1 MKPSTNV
8 NENGNERI
16 AVVGLG
22 YVGLPLALALA
33 ETFEGVIGFDIDAG
47 KVRKLHAGV
56 DPAGEVDGTALRATR
71 LHVTADADALADA
84 TFVIVAVPTP
94 VDENRQPDLRAML
107 GACETVGR
115 MLHAGSVVVFE
126 STVWPG
132 VTEDVCG
139 PALEAASGLHRGKDF
154 FLGYS
159 PERINPGDREH
170 QLHNIVKVVAG
181 EDAKTLERISAVY
194 ERIVPA
200 GLHRAPSIK
209 VAEAAKVIEN
219 TQRDMN
225 IALMN
230 ELAMIFDRFGIATR
244 DVLAAAGTKWNFLPF
259 TPGLVGGH
267 CIGVDPYYLTARAKQ
282 AGYYPQLILT
292 GRRINDGISGFI
304 ANKILRLLIDTGKAV
319 KGARVGMLGVTF
331 KENVH
336 DLRNSRVPE
345 IVHELAGFGLDVLV
359 HDPMTDAAELH
370 EEYGLE
376 SCAEA
381 DLCDLD
387 VLVLSVPH
395 TALLPL
401 ARRLSRDALSD
412 GGIVIDV
419 KSKLDA
425 ADLPA
430 GITYWSL

>member
-1 MKPSTNV
+1 MAQ
-8 NENGNERI
+8 ERI

-33 ETFEGVIGFDIDAG
+33 ETFPHCIGFDIDAG
-47 KVRKLHAGV
+47 KVQQLREGN
-56 DPAGEVDGTALRATR
+56 DPAGEVDAVKLKASTLQLTSEMQDIAQAS
-71 LHVTADADALADA
+71 
-84 TFVIVAVPTP
+84 FFIVAVPTP
-94 VDENRQPDLRAML
+94 VDENRQPDLGAML
-107 GACETVGR
+107 AACETIGR
-115 MLHAGSVVVFE
+115 VMRAGSVVVFE

-139 PALEAASGLHRGKDF
+139 PALETASGLKRGVDF

-159 PERINPGDREH
+159 PERINPGDQEH

-181 EDAKTLERISAVY
+181 ETPAVLQRIAAVY
-194 ERIVPA
+194 ERVVSA
-200 GLHRAPSIK
+200 GLHIAPSIK

-244 DVLAAAGTKWNFLPF
+244 DVLAAAGTKWNFLRF

-282 AGYYPQLILT
+282 SGYYPQLILT
-292 GRRINDGISGFI
+292 GRRINDGMSGFL
-304 ANKILRLLIDTGKAV
+304 ANKILRLLVDTGKPV
-319 KGARVGMLGVTF
+319 KNARIGVLGVTF

-336 DLRNSRVPE
+336 DIRNSRVPD
-345 IVHELAGFGLDVLV
+345 IVLELKEFGLDVCV
-359 HDPMTDAAELH
+359 HDPMADTKELQ
-370 EEYGLE
+370 EVYGLAACGE
-376 SCAEA
+376 N
-381 DLCDLD
+381 DLHSLD
-387 VLVLSVPH
+387 VLLLAVPH
-395 TALLPL
+395 DGLLPL
-401 ARRLSRDALSD
+401 AARLVGELRE
-412 GGIVIDV
+412 GGVVIDV
-419 KSKLDA
+419 KSKLDPA
-425 ADLPA
+425 TMPA

>member
-1 MKPSTNV
+1 MSVQHRSP
-8 NENGNERI
+8 ERI

-22 YVGLPLALALA
+22 YVGLPLALALSRR
-33 ETFEGVIGFDIDAG
+33 FDHCVGFDIDTAKINALREG
-47 KVRKLHAGV
+47 R
-56 DPAGEVDGTALRATR
+56 DPAGEVEAAELLNAP
-71 LHVTADADALADA
+71 LQLTADPADLAGA
-84 TFVIVAVPTP
+84 TFFIVAVPTP

-107 GACETVGR
+107 AACETVGR
-115 MLHAGSVVVFE
+115 ALSPGAVVVFE

-139 PALEAASGLHRGKDF
+139 PALEAASGLARGADF

-170 QLHNIVKVVAG
+170 QLHNIVKVVSG
-181 EDAKTLERISAVY
+181 ENAATLERVAAVY
-194 ERIVPA
+194 EKVVAA

-219 TQRDMN
+219 TQRDLN

-230 ELAMIFDRFGIATR
+230 ELAMIFDRFNIATR
-244 DVLAAAGTKWNFLPF
+244 DVLAAANTKWNFLPF

-304 ANKILRLLIDTGKAV
+304 ANKILRLLIDTGKPV
-319 KGARVGMLGVTF
+319 KHARVGMLGVTF

-336 DLRNSRVPE
+336 DLRNSRVPD
-345 IVHELAGFGLDVLV
+345 IVHELAAFGLDVLL
-359 HDPMTDAAELH
+359 HDPMADPQELH
-370 EEYGLE
+370 REYGLE
-376 SCAEA
+376 TCEA
-381 DLCDLD
+381 GALRDLD
-387 VLVLSVPH
+387 VLVLAVPH
-395 TALLPL
+395 AVLLEQVPQL
-401 ARRLSRDALSD
+401 VRESLSE

-419 KSKLDA
+419 KSKLDPRE
-425 ADLPA
+425 LP
-430 GITYWSL
+430 GHITYWSL

>member
-1 MKPSTNV
+1 MSAA
-8 NENGNERI
+8 NEHI
-16 AVVGLG
+16 VVVGLG

-33 ETFEGVIGFDIDAG
+33 REFGQCAGFDVDT
-47 KVRKLHAGV
+47 RKIETLAHGI
-56 DPAGEVDGTALRATR
+56 DPAGEVDSAALETSS
-71 LHVTADADALADA
+71 LVLTADPQVIRNA
-84 TFVIVAVPTP
+84 TFIIVAVPTP

-107 GACETVGR
+107 GACETIGAHLQR
-115 MLHAGSVVVFE
+115 GAVVVFE

-132 VTEDVCG
+132 VTDDVCG
-139 PALEAASGLHRGKDF
+139 PSLEAASGLKRGTDF

-170 QLHNIVKVVAG
+170 QLQNVIKVVAG
-181 EDAKTLERISAVY
+181 EDAATLQRVAAVY

-200 GLHRAPSIK
+200 GLHQAPSIK

-219 TQRDMN
+219 TQRDLN

-230 ELAMIFDRFGIATR
+230 ELAMIFDRFNIATR

-292 GRRINDGISGFI
+292 GRRINDGISSFI
-304 ANKILRLLIDTGKAV
+304 ANKVLRLLIDTGKPV
-319 KGARVGMLGVTF
+319 KGARIGILGVTF

-345 IVHELAGFGLDVLV
+345 IIHELAEFGLDVRV
-359 HDPMTDAAELH
+359 HDPMADAGELH
-370 EEYGLE
+370 DEYGLE
-376 SCAEA
+376 TCGVHALHDI
-381 DLCDLD
+381 DLLM
-387 VLVLSVPH
+387 LAVPH
-395 TALLPL
+395 TELLPVAHEL
-401 ARRLSRDALSD
+401 AARLGE
-412 GGIVIDV
+412 GGIVMDV
-419 KSKLDA
+419 KSKLSPES
-425 ADLPA
+425 LPA
-430 GITYWSL
+430 GVTYWSL

>member
-1 MKPSTNV
+1 MSAQEKIV
-8 NENGNERI
+8 
-16 AVVGLG
+16 VVGLG
-22 YVGLPLALALA
+22 YVGLPLAVALA
-33 ETFEGVIGFDIDAG
+33 EQFEHCSGFDVDTQKIG
-47 KVRKLHAGV
+47 KLRAAI
-56 DPAGEVDGTALRATR
+56 DPAGEVDAAVLRKSNLQISDDPAGI
-71 LHVTADADALADA
+71 ADA
-84 TFVIVAVPTP
+84 TFIIVAVPTP

-107 GACETVGR
+107 GACETVGQHLQR
-115 MLHAGSVVVFE
+115 NSVVVFE

-139 PALEAASGLHRGKDF
+139 PALAAASGLQQGKDF

-170 QLHNIVKVVAG
+170 QLHNVVKVVAG
-181 EDAKTLERISAVY
+181 EDEKTAQRVAAVY
-194 ERIVPA
+194 ARVVPA
-200 GLHRAPSIK
+200 GLHLAPTIK

-219 TQRDMN
+219 TQRDLN

-282 AGYYPQLILT
+282 SGYYPQLILT
-292 GRRINDGISGFI
+292 GRRINDGISSFI
-304 ANKILRLLIDTGKAV
+304 ANKVLRLLIDTGKPV
-319 KGARVGMLGVTF
+319 KSARVGVLGVTF

-345 IVHELAGFGLDVLV
+345 IVHELTEFGLDVKLY
-359 HDPMTDAAELH
+359 DPMAEAAELRH
-370 EEYGLE
+370 EYGLPM
-376 SCAEA
+376 CAREE
-381 DLCDLD
+381 LRELD
-387 VLVLSVPH
+387 VLVLAVPH
-395 TALLPL
+395 EELLSL
-401 ARRLSRDALSD
+401 AETLSAELGK
-412 GGIVIDV
+412 GGIVMDV
-419 KSKLDA
+419 KSKLDPA
-425 ADLPA
+425 KLPA

>member
-1 MKPSTNV
+1 MSARI
-8 NENGNERI
+8 EEERI
-16 AVVGLG
+16 VVVGLG
-22 YVGLPLALALA
+22 YVGLPLAVALA
-33 ETFEGVIGFDIDAG
+33 QEFDHCAGFDVDAQ
-47 KVRKLHAGV
+47 KLEKLARGI
-56 DPAGEVDGTALRATR
+56 DPAGEVDEGLLTATR
-71 LHVTADADALADA
+71 LEISASPAVIENA
-84 TFVIVAVPTP
+84 TFIIVAVPTP
-94 VDENRQPDLRAML
+94 VDENRQPDLRVML
-107 GACETVGR
+107 AACETVGSC
-115 MLHAGSVVVFE
+115 LQPGAVVVFE

-139 PALEAASGLHRGKDF
+139 PALEAESGLKRGKDF

-170 QLHNIVKVVAG
+170 QLQNVIKVVAG
-181 EDAKTLERISAVY
+181 EDTATLQRVASVY

-219 TQRDMN
+219 TQRDLN

-230 ELAMIFDRFGIATR
+230 ELAMIFDRFSIATR

-292 GRRINDGISGFI
+292 GRRINDGISSFI
-304 ANKILRLLIDTGKAV
+304 ANKVLRLLIDTGKPV
-319 KGARVGMLGVTF
+319 KSARVGILGVTF

-345 IVHELAGFGLDVLV
+345 IVHELTGFGLDVRLF
-359 HDPMTDAAELH
+359 DPMADAHELH
-370 EEYGLE
+370 DEYGLTA
-376 SCAEA
+376 CARE
-381 DLCDLD
+381 DLHELD
-387 VLVLSVPH
+387 VLMLAVPH
-395 TALLPL
+395 ADLLPL
-401 ARRLSRDALSD
+401 AQELVSRLGD
-412 GGIVIDV
+412 GGIVMDV
-419 KSKLDA
+419 KSKLDPA
-425 ADLPA
+425 QLPA